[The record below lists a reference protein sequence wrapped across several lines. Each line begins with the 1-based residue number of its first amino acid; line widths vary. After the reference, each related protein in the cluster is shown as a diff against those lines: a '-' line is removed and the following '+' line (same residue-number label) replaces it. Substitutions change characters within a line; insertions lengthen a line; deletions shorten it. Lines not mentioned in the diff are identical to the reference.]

1 MKKIDSL
8 FQPFQ
13 SIVNGLSKMEQL
25 NYHKL
30 VNMKK
35 RFEKYDC
42 EIGKEFQALIEKHL
56 ILEKEKSRLK
66 DLERRSSNI
75 FCEFCGKRLS
85 RLSIYKHKKTVCF
98 FDKKKNDEDEIL

>member
-1 MKKIDSL
+1 
-8 FQPFQ
+8 
-13 SIVNGLSKMEQL
+13 MEQL

-30 VNMKK
+30 LNMKK

-66 DLERRSSNI
+66 DLERRSEYQSDKVI
-75 FCEFCGKRLS
+75 CECCGKCFYRQ
-85 RLSIYKHKKTVCF
+85 SIYKHKKTVCF
-98 FDKKKNDEDEIL
+98 LIKKKNDEDGILL

>member
-1 MKKIDSL
+1 
-8 FQPFQ
+8 
-13 SIVNGLSKMEQL
+13 MEQL

-66 DLERRSSNI
+66 DLERRSDYQSDKVICERSNI
-75 FCEFCGKRLS
+75 VNCYLVKSWKG
-85 RLSIYKHKKTVCF
+85 VC
-98 FDKKKNDEDEIL
+98 L